1 MPVAVTSALR
11 RLLHALREFTVGQRT
26 IAIIGLAA
34 IVVGAIG
41 LTAWLTQP
49 NYSPLFTSLS
59 ATDANSITQLLHTD
73 NVPYQL
79 ADGGSTILVPEGQV
93 DAERLKAASAGLP
106 SLSEDEGYGLLDK
119 LGVTASQFEQTTTYQ
134 RALQGELATTIEA
147 MDGVQTASVKLAIP
161 AQSVFDSQQV
171 ATTASVFIQ
180 TQGGITLTT
189 AQVQAITHLTAASVD
204 NLTAANVSVIS
215 ADGTLL
221 SGTGSDGTG
230 SNSTQTATYESH
242 VQSTVQAMLDRVLG
256 AGNSTVVV
264 AADLSA
270 QSAKQTSQTYT
281 APTNP
286 PAINEQGS
294 SEVYSGTNGSSA
306 TGVLGPDNIAVPAP
320 TSTAGS
326 YNSQSL
332 TKNNAIDSTTETRT
346 IPAGALNRQTVSV
359 AVNKNAVK
367 GVSATSIRQMVDAA
381 AGINTKRGDM
391 VDVQILPFSKT
402 GSAAAA
408 AALQQ
413 QSSQD
418 LQQNILKV
426 AVPVV
431 IVLGVLL
438 GLILLFRFLTR
449 LNKKGEEG
457 PIDLGSLNPTSI
469 LPEQHEI
476 GTNGFSFMTP
486 TEVAPPPTTP
496 FEAQEELEV
505 DRMRAN
511 IDRLAGA
518 SPQRTAE
525 YLRNLMDEK
534 QST

>member
-79 ADGGSTILVPEGQV
+79 ADGGATILVPEGQV

-106 SLSEDEGYGLLDK
+106 SLSQDDGYGLLDK

-161 AQSVFDSQQV
+161 TQSVFDSQQV
-171 ATTASVFIQ
+171 ATTASVFVQ
-180 TQGGITLTT
+180 TQGGITLTA

-230 SNSTQTATYESH
+230 STGTQTATYESH

-270 QSAKQTSQTYT
+270 ESAKQTSQTYT

-294 SEVYSGTNGSSA
+294 SEIYSGTNGNSA
-306 TGVLGPDNIAVPAP
+306 TGVLGPDNIAVPVP
-320 TSTAGS
+320 TSSAGS

-367 GVSATSIRQMVDAA
+367 GVSAATIKRMVDAA
-381 AGINTKRGDM
+381 AGINAKRGDM
-391 VDVQILPFSKT
+391 VDVQLLAFSKS
-402 GSAAAA
+402 GSSAAAS
-408 AALQQ
+408 ALQE
-413 QSSQD
+413 QSNQD
-418 LQQNILKV
+418 LQQNIINI
-426 AVPVV
+426 ATPVV
-431 IVLGVLL
+431 IVLGVLF

-449 LNKKGEEG
+449 LGKQREDG
-457 PIDLGSLNPTSI
+457 PIDLGSLNPTPV
-469 LPEQHEI
+469 LPDQYEI
-476 GTNGFSFMTP
+476 GTNGFSFMAP
-486 TEVAPPPTTP
+486 SEVAPPPTIP
-496 FEAQEELEV
+496 FEEPAELEV